1 MARKIGKNSR
11 NARQADGAY
20 DDPSVD
26 DLKDLPRAEK
36 TDLSNILIRTQA
48 KNEALLDA
56 KINKKRKGINKVNKK
71 TLQDKINKSVNGF
84 DKERLERA
92 LNISNVL
99 DGKIS
104 KSISR
109 AKYVQSTRKAGW
121 DLTNEIIRD
130 NIKQNVDSMNKVDKN
145 KKNKDDLDLMEEPLT
160 DDEEEQE
167 TIDSKNAKMNPFDV
181 LPTEDDE

>member
-11 NARQADGAY
+11 TARQAAGAY

-26 DLKDLPRAEK
+26 ELKDLPRAEK

-48 KNEALLDA
+48 RNEALLDA
-56 KINKKRKGINKVNKK
+56 KLDKKRQRNNKVGKK
-71 TLQDKINKSVNGF
+71 TLQEKLAKSVNVL

-109 AKYVQSTRKAGW
+109 AKYVQNTRKANW
-121 DLTNEIIRD
+121 DLTNEM
-130 NIKQNVDSMNKVDKN
+130 IKDSVKDGVSSMNKIDDK
-145 KKNKDDLDLMEEPLT
+145 KTEKQDEMDEPLT
-160 DDEEEQE
+160 DDEPELTKDEPK
-167 TIDSKNAKMNPFDV
+167 TNPFDM
-181 LPTEDDE
+181 LPVEDDE